1 MECIL
6 IDCEEEVAPGRMWF
20 CESHYDEAKA
30 WWNGHLELCNEWRAA
45 CYLARALQKIGTT
58 VGLLIQAIEKP
69 WNYAEEAYW
78 HHTLREHKDMVVA
91 GTATGTRAV
100 KGAPQQL
107 AGAYLVQECGCGGD
121 DCRR

>member
-6 IDCEEEVAPGRMWF
+6 SGCEEEVAPGRMWF
-20 CESHYDEAKA
+20 CESHYEEAKT
-30 WWNGHLELCNEWRAA
+30 WWRGKLGHNAYLGTVA
-45 CYLARALQKIGTT
+45 LARALQKIGTT
-58 VGLLIQAIEKP
+58 VEPLIQAIEAP
-69 WNYAEEAYW
+69 GYYAEEAYW
-78 HHTLREHKDMVVA
+78 LWTRDQHKDMVVA
-91 GTATGTRAV
+91 GTTVATRAV